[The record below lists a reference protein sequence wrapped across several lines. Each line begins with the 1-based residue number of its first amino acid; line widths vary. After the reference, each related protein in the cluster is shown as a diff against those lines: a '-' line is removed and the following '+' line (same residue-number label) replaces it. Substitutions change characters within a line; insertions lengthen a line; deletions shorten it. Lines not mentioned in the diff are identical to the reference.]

1 MKKIYKLLAILALI
15 LTIPITKVE
24 AAGSITRAS
33 NAAIYPGD
41 TFTININTGVSD
53 KVYYEFNL
61 KNSDSSV
68 ASGTTR
74 YVSNSPESAT
84 KSITFTAKKVGTTRI
99 TVSDDNS
106 LTYEKGSATN
116 MSGNYIDIKVVE
128 KPVTPPSNSGSGAT
142 NDTTV
147 KTETPEERKAR
158 EEREAAA
165 KAQAEKEAA
174 EKELENKKKTPLV
187 GEISILSESDR
198 LKGKE
203 VVKLET
209 EFENFKYS
217 AKLPRSVDA
226 FKLDLKPIADD
237 VTLTYDAMYKL
248 DEGHDKVEITVKAV
262 QGEIEQTFNLTVN
275 RHVESKV
282 TLTQEDKNYSLLV
295 DDLIDG
301 KMKELGVTRNLF
313 NKEKDDTFYY
323 YEYEGVKFALV
334 YDADKVAR
342 WVIMDD
348 KGAFVEEVIL
358 IIDQNKKPRFIVDV
372 PLDEDIPTLNGNR
385 YEQTN
390 LTLPKEIL
398 ALDESMNFNDQVSA
412 WVYDETGF
420 ITHEYVPVENKDVA
434 TTEDSFVDVDQD
446 SPYQLVYVGNDAS
459 VQTAFVAFDGVNN
472 NMTTLVYVL
481 SGLLVALALAFIIY
495 WRTTSKKIKVL
506 LTRR

>member
-1 MKKIYKLLAILALI
+1 MKNKIFKNLLIFTLVSW
-15 LTIPITKVE
+15 LTIGFLPVKAATTFSISPSTSEVKPNESFVVNVQSNGEGRIE
-24 AAGSITRAS
+24 ATAS
-33 NAAIYPGD
+33 NGRITSVSTGWYPD
-41 TFTININTGVSD
+41 VKSFTVKAGGSG
-53 KVYYEFNL
+53 KVTVTV
-61 KNSDSSV
+61 KAV
-68 ASGTTR
+68 
-74 YVSNSPESAT
+74 
-84 KSITFTAKKVGTTRI
+84 
-99 TVSDDNS
+99 TVSDGIDE
-106 LTYEKGSATN
+106 LTNVSKSISVTVKEVQVNKPNPPSTP
-116 MSGNYIDIKVVE
+116 
-128 KPVTPPSNSGSGAT
+128 PVT
-142 NDTTV
+142 
-147 KTETPEERKAR
+147 TPEDKNKETEAERKAR

-434 TTEDSFVDVDQD
+434 TTDDSFVDVDQD

-495 WRTTSKKIKVL
+495 WRMTSKKVKML